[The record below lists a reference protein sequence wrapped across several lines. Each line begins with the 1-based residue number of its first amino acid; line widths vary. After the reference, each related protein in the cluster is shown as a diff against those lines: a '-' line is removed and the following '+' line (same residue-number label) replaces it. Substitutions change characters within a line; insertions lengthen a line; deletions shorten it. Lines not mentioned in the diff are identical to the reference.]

1 MLKNLLASGLLVCG
15 VGAVAQLKVT
25 TTIYPLYSIV
35 KEIGAQKVQLNNM
48 IPFGVE
54 AHGFDPTPND
64 IAKLSKTDIF
74 IVSSDAMEP
83 WKDKIVES
91 LKIENKVFDM
101 SQHVQL
107 IEMEEEDSDEHGHGH
122 KHEEH
127 EGENID
133 PHYWVS
139 LNNYITMVNTI
150 SKLLIEKDSSN
161 REYYEKNTALYLEKV
176 NALKSK
182 FDASM
187 QTCSNKKILV
197 NHDAFSYFAH
207 DYDVKQYSV
216 SGMTPENKPS
226 AKQIAELINI
236 VKQEGIN
243 TVFFEEFASP
253 KVAQTIA
260 KETHTKTDSLRPVE
274 NISKEE
280 NEKGIGYLEIMEENL
295 QKLKFAMGCK

>member
-1 MLKNLLASGLLVCG
+1 MFKNLLASGLLICG
-15 VGAVAQLKVT
+15 VGAVAQVKVT

-35 KEIGAQKVQLNNM
+35 KEIGANKVQLHNM

-64 IAKLSKTDIF
+64 IAKLSKSDIF

-83 WKDKIVES
+83 WKDKIIES

-101 SQHVQL
+101 SQYVQL
-107 IEMEEEDSDEHGHGH
+107 IEMEEEDAHHDSHGH
-122 KHEEH
+122 KHEGH

-139 LNNYITMVNTI
+139 LNNYITMIHTI
-150 SKLLIEKDSSN
+150 SKLLIEKDPQN
-161 REYYEKNTALYLEKV
+161 REYYEQNSASYLEKV

-187 QTCSNKKILV
+187 QTCTNKKILV

-226 AKQIAELINI
+226 AKQIAQLIKI

-260 KETHTKTDSLRPVE
+260 KETNTKTDSLRPVE

-280 NEKGIGYLEIMEENL
+280 NEKGIGYVEIMEENL